1 MGVMR
6 LLAFLFIL
14 SFPNVLSLGWAQAPR
29 PANSPNANPLRAMS
43 LQFEQ
48 LAERV
53 EPGIVQIFTRG
64 LELDKQE
71 LLLRPQRGSGSG
83 LVVDKD
89 GYIVTNAHVIGS
101 ARRVQVLLPLQAQLA
116 SQSRSVLKPHGKMVS
131 AEVVGLDRETDIA
144 VLKVPETNLTPLV
157 FADSEAVRQG
167 QLVFAFGSPFGLE
180 NSVTMGVVSFV
191 ARQVRTDDP
200 MIYIQTD
207 AAINPGNSGGPL
219 VDSEGHVVGI
229 NTYILSPTGVN
240 DGIGFAAPSNIVKSV
255 YEQIRQHGRVKRGQ
269 IGVVAQ
275 TITPPLAEALKLHR
289 DVGVLI
295 SDVTP
300 GGSASAAG
308 LELRDIVLKLNGKEM
323 ENARQFGVNIYANAG
338 KTIQLQILR
347 GEKTMDLGVAVLE
360 RPRDPERILDL
371 LSGPTNR
378 ITPLGI
384 LAVDLDDK
392 ATPLLPTLR
401 KLTGIVVA
409 GVIADLSLESD
420 NRLRPGDVI
429 HEVNGNPVDDLAQL
443 KVVLGQMKHGQPAA
457 LQIER
462 QGQLQFLVVEID

>member
-1 MGVMR
+1 MR
-6 LLAFLFIL
+6 SLALFLIL
-14 SFPNVLSLGWAQAPR
+14 SLPNVGGVAWAQSPR
-29 PANSPNANPLRAMS
+29 PATYTAPNPLRAMS
-43 LQFEQ
+43 QQFEQ

-89 GYIVTNAHVIGS
+89 GYIVTNAHVVGS
-101 ARRVQVLLPLQAQLA
+101 ARRVQVLLPLQAQAA
-116 SQSRSVLKPHGKMVS
+116 SQSRSVLKPHGKMVA

-144 VLKVPETNLTPLV
+144 VLKVPETNLKPLV

-289 DVGVLI
+289 DFGVLI

-308 LELRDIVLKLNGKEM
+308 LEFRDIVLKLNGKEM

-338 KTIQLQILR
+338 KTIQLEVLR
-347 GEKTMDLGVAVLE
+347 GEKTMTLGVAVLE

-371 LSGPTNR
+371 LSGTANR
-378 ITPLGI
+378 IQPLGI

-429 HEVNGNPVDDLAQL
+429 HEVNGKPVDDLAQL
-443 KVVLGQMKHGQPAA
+443 KVVLSQMKHGQPAA

-462 QGQLQFLVVEID
+462 QGQLQYLVLEVD